1 MVTTSKIHKVYFDVF
16 YSECQL
22 YSRFTANIM
31 KVFFKILHLIGYDFI
46 VLLYILYLFN
56 ETPDGEFINAD
67 NSLRIPSLTDLRE
80 LIAASKEIE
89 KSEET
94 NQYFWIRAMSICL
107 HTKSQKESSTRLS

>member
-1 MVTTSKIHKVYFDVF
+1 MDTEM
-16 YSECQL
+16 SEMLVGVGL
-22 YSRFTANIM
+22 Y
-31 KVFFKILHLIGYDFI
+31 D
-46 VLLYILYLFN
+46 LYILYLFN

-67 NSLRIPSLTDLRE
+67 NSLRIPPLTDLRE